1 MLVALNT
8 IGSEQ
13 SAATL
18 TTHQSTAQ
26 LLDYAATHP
35 TTIVLYHASGMRLH
49 INSDA
54 SYLSAKKACSRAGG
68 YYTLS
73 DKANSTKPPTK
84 TTPNGVLHALCPGH

>member
-18 TTHQSTAQ
+18 TTQQSTAQ

-35 TTIVLYHASGMRLH
+35 GTIMRYHASGMPLH
-49 INSDA
+49 IDSDA
-54 SYLSAKKACSRAGG
+54 SYL
-68 YYTLS
+68 
-73 DKANSTKPPTK
+73 
-84 TTPNGVLHALCPGH
+84 